1 MKRTSGQ
8 STPSAEDDVG
18 EQRFA
23 QIEIDSVDRVDNH
36 AMHSRAFVAY
46 DLRVEQDFCG
56 TKTFMVQLD
65 SASAH
70 CSCVVQYS
78 HPNGVAIGQPVVF

>member
-18 EQRFA
+18 EQRFP
-23 QIEIDSVDRVDNH
+23 QIEIDFVDRVDNH
-36 AMHSRAFVAY
+36 TVHSRVFVTN
-46 DLRVEQDFCG
+46 DLRIKQNFCG

-70 CSCVVQYS
+70 YS
-78 HPNGVAIGQPVVF
+78 RVDS